1 MKRQSYR
8 VLCICIVTIL
18 FIFSSCEKQVEQ
30 NTTSRQEPH
39 LTIYKPGTLEENEQI
54 FYYIDQY
61 IWGPEEEYAEYTYQ
75 DGVVYRIKSIV
86 LINEELYYKIAGF
99 PISRILSEN
108 SGRDIALLLED
119 PCTEWVYCS
128 IQTNEWFYES
138 EIPVDKAIESEI
150 FILLDDAY
158 TVFYSAIEEDLY
170 WPKFCFF
177 KGIVTIEENNYYYF
191 ECQDRD
197 KKEGGFVITYSVLI
211 DVYTGEVL
219 RIEVE
224 GT

>member
-1 MKRQSYR
+1 MKKQSYK
-8 VLCICIVTIL
+8 VLCIWSAIIL
-18 FIFSSCEKQVEQ
+18 FIFSSCEKHAEQ
-30 NTTSRQEPH
+30 NTTSLQESH

-54 FYYIDQY
+54 FYYINQY
-61 IWGPEEEYAEYTYQ
+61 IWGLEAEYAEYTYT
-75 DGVVYRIKSIV
+75 DGVVYRIKAIV

-99 PISRILSEN
+99 PISRILAEN

-128 IQTNEWFYES
+128 IQTNEWFHES
-138 EIPVDKAIESEI
+138 EMPIDAVIESDS

-158 TVFYSAIEEDLY
+158 IIFYNAIEEDLY

-177 KGIVTIEENNYYYF
+177 KGIVNIEGNNYYYF

-211 DVYTGEVL
+211 DIYTGEVL
-219 RIEVE
+219 SIEVE